1 MSWIPVLKTVSLQS
15 KGTLEISI
23 MLYLKNNMGC
33 RCKCKLQCMTKISPV
48 KLRTPAFG
56 SPEFLSRRCLIKS
69 HSLSLPNFH
78 KAQKTSRSSS
88 LTPLHISSGECIS
101 LAGKN
106 QKGTFCKAYEA
117 DQSRPLKINIELP
130 DQQEAAQRLKI
141 GLYFAT
147 WWALNVVFN
156 IYNKKVLNMF
166 PYPWLTSTLSLA
178 TGSLMMLVS
187 RATRIAEAPKTDLG
201 FWKTLLPATK
211 RLKVAVAHTI
221 GHVAGTVS
229 MAKVAV
235 SFTHI
240 IKSNEPAFSVL
251 VSRFLLGESFPLS
264 VYLSLFPI
272 IGG

>member
-1 MSWIPVLKTVSLQS
+1 MQ
-15 KGTLEISI
+15 
-23 MLYLKNNMGC
+23 
-33 RCKCKLQCMTKISPV
+33 ISPV

-56 SPEFLSRRCLIKS
+56 SPEFLSRRCPKN
-69 HSLSLPNFH
+69 LSFLFPH
-78 KAQKTSRSSS
+78 
-88 LTPLHISSGECIS
+88 TPHISSGECIS

-187 RATRIAEAPKTDLG
+187 RATRIAEAPKTDLD

-221 GHVAGTVS
+221 GHVAGTIS